1 MMSRQIFLDLAAQG
15 HRLPIG
21 TDLVLHGHAD
31 PQAILADG
39 TALGKVV
46 EETAVFFHTPLAIPL
61 MDLTVEKEAI
71 LTLLG
76 VEASSIPTFHFEQCP
91 SAQTL
96 ARVREGVPHLPTI
109 RMRASVEAVRYVAQ
123 HTSLFP
129 MGMAIG
135 PFSLMTK
142 LLSDPITPVYMAGT
156 GVSADEDEGVRLVEA
171 LLEVASDTMLAYVQ
185 AQLAA
190 GARAVLIAEPAAN
203 KVYVSPRLMDKGS
216 DIFDRYVLRF
226 HERIKEVL
234 LSAGA
239 ELFFH
244 CCGELV
250 PAMIK
255 TFCHLD
261 PAVLSLG
268 SSRKLWEDAV
278 LVPKQTVLYGN
289 LPSKHFYSDE
299 LTTVESV
306 RTQAQHLIQE
316 MKKVGH
322 PFILGSEC
330 DVLNVAESRATIQA
344 KVAAFMGV

>member
-1 MMSRQIFLDLAAQG
+1 MSRQIFLDLATQG

-21 TDLVLHGHAD
+21 SDLVLHGHAD

-46 EETAVFFHTPLAIPL
+46 EETAVCFHTPLAIPL

-76 VEASSIPTFHFEQCP
+76 VEASAIPTYHFVGNP
-91 SAQTL
+91 SPQAFIK
-96 ARVREGVPHLPTI
+96 VREGVSQLPTV
-109 RMRASVEAVRYVAQ
+109 RMRAGVEAVKYIAEN
-123 HTSLFP
+123 TSLYP

-156 GVSADEDEGVRLVEA
+156 GVDAGEDEGVRLAEA
-171 LLEVASDTMLAYVQ
+171 LLEVASDTILAYVR
-185 AQLAA
+185 AQLLA

-203 KVYVSPRLMDKGS
+203 KVFISPRLIKMGS

-226 HERIKEVL
+226 HERIKEAL

-250 PAMIK
+250 PDMIEN
-255 TFCHLD
+255 FCHLD

-268 SSRKLWEDAV
+268 SSRKLWEDAA

-299 LTTVESV
+299 MTTVESV
-306 RTQAQHLIQE
+306 RTQAQHLIRE
-316 MKKVGH
+316 MKKAGH

-344 KVAAFMGV
+344 KVAAFMGA

>member
-1 MMSRQIFLDLAAQG
+1 MSRDIFLDLAAQG

-21 TDLVLHGHAD
+21 TDLVLNGH
-31 PQAILADG
+31 PHTQAILVDG
-39 TALGKVV
+39 AALGKVV
-46 EETAVFFHTPLAIPL
+46 EETAIQFNTPLAIPL
-61 MDLTVEKEAI
+61 MDLTVEKEAM

-76 VEASSIPTFHFEQCP
+76 VEP
-91 SAQTL
+91 SAIPVYHFDESPGSQFLT
-96 ARVREGVPHLPTI
+96 RIREGVSQLPTV

-123 HTSLFP
+123 NTTLFP

-142 LLSDPITPVYMAGT
+142 LVSDPIAPVYMAGT
-156 GVSADEDEGVRLVEA
+156 GVTADEDAGVRLVEA
-171 LLEVASDTMLAYVQ
+171 LLEAASDTILAYVH
-185 AQLAA
+185 AQLEA

-203 KVYVSPRLMDKGS
+203 KVFISPRLLKMGS

-226 HERIKEVL
+226 HERLKAEL

-250 PAMIK
+250 PDMIM
-255 TFCHLD
+255 TFCRLD

-268 SSRKLWEDAV
+268 SSRKLWEDAA

-299 LTTVESV
+299 MTTVEGV
-306 RTQAQHLIQE
+306 RSQARELMLK
-316 MKKVGH
+316 MKEAGH

-344 KVAAFMGV
+344 KVAAFMGA

>member
-1 MMSRQIFLDLAAQG
+1 MSRDIFLELAAQG

-21 TDLVLHGHAD
+21 TDLVLHGHANT
-31 PQAILADG
+31 QEILQDG

-46 EETAVFFHTPLAIPL
+46 EETAVTFHTPLAIPL

-76 VEASSIPTFHFEQCP
+76 VAPSAIPTFHFEECP
-91 SAQTL
+91 SAQVL
-96 ARVREGVPHLPTI
+96 AQVRQGAKQLPI
-109 RMRASVEAVRYVAQ
+109 PRMKASTEAVRYIAKS
-123 HTSLFP
+123 TSLLP

-156 GVSADEDEGVRLVEA
+156 GVSAEDDEGVRLVES
-171 LLEVASDTMLAYVQ
+171 LLEVASDTIVAYVH

-190 GARAVLIAEPAAN
+190 GAKAVLIAEPAAN
-203 KVYVSPRLMDKGS
+203 QVYISPNLLQKGS
-216 DIFDRYVLRF
+216 DIFERYVLRF
-226 HERIKEVL
+226 HERIKAEL
-234 LSAGA
+234 LASGA

-244 CCGELV
+244 CCGEVV
-250 PAMIK
+250 PDMIRA
-255 TFCHLD
+255 FCSLD

-268 SSRKLWEDAV
+268 SSRKLWEDAP

-299 LTTVESV
+299 MTTVDGV
-306 RTQAQHLIQE
+306 RAQAQQLIEE

-330 DVLNVAESRATIQA
+330 DVLSVDESRKTIQA
-344 KVAAFMGV
+344 KVEAFMGA